1 MYSQDLKHNS
11 NKEYID
17 NLPYETNYNNE
28 KLSKY
33 FKAKN
38 MRKKRNSSVNSFYLI
53 HKFPISTRKF
63 SYKLESKYIE
73 DDEVSHDEYYDF
85 SDIGYMIENYE
96 FMLDE
101 YNFISENF
109 KIIKIIEKWFH
120 FIDNLINY
128 IEVCMYL
135 NLER

>member
-1 MYSQDLKHNS
+1 MYSQDLNHNS

-33 FKAKN
+33 FKARL
-38 MRKKRNSSVNSFYLI
+38 MRKNRNSSIYII
-53 HKFPISTRKF
+53 HKFPLSTRKF

-73 DDEVSHDEYYDF
+73 DDDILYDDYYDF

-96 FMLDE
+96 YMLDE
-101 YNFISENF
+101 YNLISENL
-109 KIIKIIEKWFH
+109 KILKIIEKWFNS
-120 FIDNLINY
+120 IDNLINY
-128 IEVCMYL
+128 IEVCIY
-135 NLER
+135 